1 VFQTIVVG
9 TDGSETAREAV
20 RRAAELARLSGGTLH
35 IVSAYRPV
43 SAHKLDAQR
52 RALPEEFRWSLSADA
67 ELQNT
72 LQAALLMATEAGAT
86 AQTVG
91 RVGDP
96 VDVILSTAE
105 ELNADLIVIGSKG
118 IERRILGSVP
128 NSVVHDAQCDVLVV
142 HTA

>member
-1 VFQTIVVG
+1 
-9 TDGSETAREAV
+9 
-20 RRAAELARLSGGTLH
+20 
-35 IVSAYRPV
+35 
-43 SAHKLDAQR
+43 
-52 RALPEEFRWSLSADA
+52 
-67 ELQNT
+67 
-72 LQAALLMATEAGAT
+72 MATEAGAT